1 MVLIIEGQTI
11 EKGPDTVSALEQT
24 FPVLAARSRA
34 LRAAEIVTP
43 SASNL
48 LYVQQ
53 REFAVVAPSDDKIDV
68 IGSDDATTCHLLVL
82 RHTGSGVTSL
92 AHFDGCGME
101 DALARMILK
110 IHRLSHGAPEGGR
123 LEAHVVGGFIDDRG
137 ESVKLFDELFRLFR
151 LTPHE
156 IHLVT
161 CCAVEANDVVGP
173 DSIHFPVIYG
183 LGVDCKTGAL
193 FPATFP
199 DRGPDD
205 ALRGARHF
213 SGTSRKRVIDVYDG
227 RRQCLVVEPF
237 DMEPWEDAGWWLVQ
251 PDHQIRRCLSTSPR
265 QEPEHFVAHIR
276 RVLTFTVQNPSTLET
291 FFPRGQAREYAK
303 LPDGRWERMNEE
315 ETVVCMERGEEAPI
329 GRREK

>member
-11 EKGPDTVSALEQT
+11 EKGPDSVSALEQS
-24 FPVLAARSRA
+24 FPILATRSRA
-34 LRAAEIVTP
+34 LREAEVVTQ

-53 REFAVVAPSDDKIDV
+53 REFGVVTPSDDKIHV

-82 RHTGSGVTSL
+82 RHTGSGVTAL

-137 ESVKLFDELFRLFR
+137 ESVKLFHELFRLFL
-151 LTPHE
+151 LTPHQ
-156 IHLVT
+156 IHLISA
-161 CCAVEANDVVGP
+161 CAVEANDVVQP
-173 DSIHFPVIYG
+173 DAIHYPVIYG

-213 SGTSRKRVIDVYDG
+213 NGTSRRRVIDVYDG
-227 RRQCLVVEPF
+227 VRKRLVVEPF
-237 DMEPWEDAGWWLVQ
+237 DMEPWDDAGWWLMQ

-265 QEPEHFVAHIR
+265 QEPDHFVDHIR
-276 RVLTFTVQNPSTLET
+276 RVLTFTVQNPSSLET
-291 FFPRGQAREYAK
+291 FFPRGRAREYIK
-303 LPDGRWERMNEE
+303 LPDGQWQRLSEVESTVCVE
-315 ETVVCMERGEEAPI
+315 GGETRADQG
-329 GRREK
+329 K